1 MSSFPPPG
9 PPIIYPNTVT
19 GQPASHRSRGSFGP
33 VFAVLAVVV
42 VLSAV
47 ACIIGQICARRF
59 SHSKHQQNKD
69 SQHHPKHKQNKDSHY
84 HIHTKHQQN
93 KDSHRHPKHPMME
106 PGLHDEEEGDI
117 EFGFKPRMQ
126 KEKPAGY
133 RETRAPKFA
142 EYGENKGE
150 KIFAEESKASA
161 F

>member
-1 MSSFPPPG
+1 MSSFS

-19 GQPASHRSRGSFGP
+19 GQPASHHSRGSFGP
-33 VFAVLAVVV
+33 VFVVLAVVV

-59 SHSKHQQNKD
+59 SHSKHQQNKN
-69 SQHHPKHKQNKDSHY
+69 SHNHPKYK
-84 HIHTKHQQN
+84 QN

-106 PGLHDEEEGDI
+106 PAGLHDAEESDI

-142 EYGENKGE
+142 EYGEIKE
-150 KIFAEESKASA
+150 KKESKASA